1 MEPSKASEITPR
13 DSNPTPTAQ
22 QESGFKEAVRLC
34 AFMWVGFVVMGAG
47 LGVLVTS
54 YGLPWWVAPALS
66 GLVFAGSLEFLLVGM
81 IATMAPLGLIASTTL
96 LINARHLV
104 YGISYPLHRVNG
116 KISKAIAIYML
127 CDEAY
132 ALNTG
137 PEAKNLRSSRIM
149 TVTIGMWFFWVAG
162 SLCGAL
168 LGASFLS
175 EFKGVDFVMTAMF
188 LCLAIDSYRST
199 QDNIC
204 ATLALV
210 AAVFALVVA
219 PHSLLL
225 VALLILVILLV
236 IRHFV
241 ERKKAENT
249 LGDEHA

>member
-1 MEPSKASEITPR
+1 MEPSNASEITPR
-13 DSNPTPTAQ
+13 DSTPTPAAHH
-22 QESGFKEAVRLC
+22 ESGFKEAVRLC

-66 GLVFAGSLEFLLVGM
+66 GMVFAGSLEFLLVGM
-81 IATMAPLGLIASTTL
+81 IAAMAPLGLIASTTL
-96 LINARHLV
+96 LINARHMV

-116 KISKAIAIYML
+116 KISKAIAVYML

-137 PEAKNLRSSRIM
+137 PDAENLRSSRIM

-168 LGASFLS
+168 LGATFLS
-175 EFKGVDFVMTAMF
+175 ELKGVDFVMTAMF
-188 LCLAIDSYRST
+188 LCLAIDSYRAT
-199 QDNIC
+199 KDNIC
-204 ATLALV
+204 ATLALIS
-210 AAVFALVVA
+210 AAVALVVA

-225 VALLILVILLV
+225 IALLLLVALLV

-241 ERKKAENT
+241 QGSKKNS
-249 LGDEHA
+249 LGGSAHA